1 MKHTIQLEAPRYLT
15 IAVFQLDKA
24 HYKSAQEFIKLHG
37 HAPWIQ
43 DIPKYNDSNH
53 QRFHFVEESEHIN
66 IKIIDENSL
75 TVSEFK
81 LYDLDHLPLTWAENE
96 ITHDVNYFWKKYGDN
111 KPCLI
116 CRLYHDI
123 DGYVLWEHEI
133 EVEDMPK
140 KKDFGFKTVGVEV
153 RDRNRMDYYDSFW
166 NCLDEDKSIFYK
178 QNPIKVT
185 YMPAVA
191 ELSEIEFLDC
201 FLLDSK
207 GEILKDFYG
216 RY

>member
-1 MKHTIQLEAPRYLT
+1 MKHTIQIEAPSYLT

-24 HYKSAQEFIKLHG
+24 HYQSAQEFIKLHG

-43 DIPKYNDSNH
+43 DIPKYNDINH

-96 ITHDVNYFWKKYGDN
+96 VTHHVKYFWEKYGDN

-116 CRLYHDI
+116 CRLYEDVYCSEI
-123 DGYVLWEHEI
+123 AELWEYEI
-133 EVEDMPK
+133 ESEDMPK
-140 KKDFGFKTVGVEV
+140 KKDFAFKTVGVEV
-153 RDRNRMDYYDSFW
+153 RDFNNSGLEGTFW
-166 NCLDEDKSIFYK
+166 NCLEKDKSIFYK
-178 QNPIKVT
+178 QNPLKLKYIDFQQ
-185 YMPAVA
+185 
-191 ELSEIEFLDC
+191 EFLDC

>member
-1 MKHTIQLEAPRYLT
+1 MKYTIQLEAPSYLT
-15 IAVFQLDKA
+15 IVVYPLNKD
-24 HYKSAQEFIKLHG
+24 HYQSAQEFIKLHG
-37 HAPWIQ
+37 HAPWIN
-43 DIPKYNDSNH
+43 DIPYDDSSGKY
-53 QRFHFVEESEHIN
+53 FTFAEESEHIN
-66 IKIIDENSL
+66 IKILDENSL
-75 TVSEFK
+75 ILSEFK

-96 ITHDVNYFWKKYGDN
+96 ITHHVKYFWDRFGDN
-111 KPCLI
+111 KPCLV

-123 DGYVLWEHEI
+123 DGYILWEHEI

-153 RDRNRMDYYDSFW
+153 RDHFYGLDEDSFW
-166 NCLDEDKSIFYK
+166 NCLEKDKSIFYK

-185 YMPAVA
+185 YSPAVS

>member
-1 MKHTIQLEAPRYLT
+1 MKHTIQIEAPSYLT
-15 IAVFQLDKA
+15 IAVFQLDKD
-24 HYKSAQEFIKLHG
+24 HYQSAQEFIKLHG

-43 DIPKYNDSNH
+43 DIPKYNDINH

-140 KKDFGFKTVGVEV
+140 KKDFGFKTVGVDV
-153 RDRNRMDYYDSFW
+153 RDHFYGLDTDSFW
-166 NCLDEDKSIFYK
+166 NCLERDKSIFYK

-185 YMPAVA
+185 YSPAVS